1 MKEYL
6 KMILSIILGFLIGK
20 ISYNVL
26 NENIII
32 IRL

>member
-1 MKEYL
+1 MREYL

-20 ISYNVL
+20 ISYSVL